1 MLTEPSA
8 VAPDAGFNLF
18 NKLSDYQRISREL
31 TSASGA
37 TALGSAMTSRR
48 YRARFCC
55 GGITGGT
62 EKRILTLLDSQTKI
76 ARTQIEELVRALVV
90 RVLLLVLPESK
101 IKVSLT

>member
-1 MLTEPSA
+1 MLPPTSA
-8 VAPDAGFNLF
+8 QKSVVAPDAGFNLF

-62 EKRILTLLDSQTKI
+62 EKENIDTPGF
-76 ARTQIEELVRALVV
+76 AN
-90 RVLLLVLPESK
+90 
-101 IKVSLT
+101 